1 MIEDWT
7 SYRYTDHRVRIHLS
21 LLLGLVGVA
30 ASVATIYALPLEGV
44 SKLSCGLEQLSCS
57 TALQSNFSKVFGIP
71 LGVFGVFY
79 FAFWTLNLRAF
90 QMTSNHGYVCFL
102 SWITLLGAIGST
114 VMAIIMFGVLG
125 APCLYCMITHLSNIG
140 AFVLLWP
147 VRKWKMETPFTTEQ
161 FRHFAALT
169 GIAFLSAT
177 TLFFANQT
185 RHLAASLKIRDG
197 LLTELTKSD
206 FEGELKVSESFA
218 DAREAAESS
227 QRLVAI
233 GFFDPG

>member
-1 MIEDWT
+1 
-7 SYRYTDHRVRIHLS
+7 
-21 LLLGLVGVA
+21 
-30 ASVATIYALPLEGV
+30 
-44 SKLSCGLEQLSCS
+44 
-57 TALQSNFSKVFGIP
+57 
-71 LGVFGVFY
+71 
-79 FAFWTLNLRAF
+79 
-90 QMTSNHGYVCFL
+90 
-102 SWITLLGAIGST
+102 
-114 VMAIIMFGVLG
+114 MAIIMFGVLG

-185 RHLAASLKIRDG
+185 RHLAASLMIRDG